1 MKTLSAITA
10 ITAIALALSGAAAVA
25 QTSAQGSMPMP
36 PPVQID
42 AQPATP
48 MPVSPPMPMPPALQP
63 SPMTRPPAMSPPPSS
78 SVATPP
84 QAEAPRPPPI
94 VIDTKVDLTTEPGP
108 PADMQAARE
117 EAVNALQW
125 ARTEGCKS
133 DPSPRECVR
142 EAQSDYR
149 ATMSQLGQKGG
160 R

>member
-1 MKTLSAITA
+1 MKTVSAITV
-10 ITAIALALSGAAAVA
+10 IALALSGAATVA
-25 QTSAQGSMPMP
+25 QTSTQGGMPMP
-36 PPVQID
+36 PPTQVD

-63 SPMTRPPAMSPPPSS
+63 SPMTRLPAMSPPPGS

-84 QAEAPRPPPI
+84 QAQAPTPPPI

-125 ARTEGCKS
+125 ARTEGCKG

-149 ATMSQLGQKGG
+149 DTMSQLGHKGG